1 MAKRSKLSLF
11 FAVLLAILLGCG
23 GYLLFQDTTSPE
35 ISLSHTSEYVSPTL
49 PITVTVT
56 DDKSAV
62 KRVAVIVRHNE
73 KVLPIMEASFSDGA
87 KTQQVTF
94 TLEKTG
100 LKDSTFDLEVT
111 AADASLGGFG
121 FGNRITKIYPMRID
135 TTPPR
140 ISMKSTTPY
149 VRRGGSGC
157 VVYSISKDVRQT
169 GVKVGSLFF
178 PAFRQPSGDYLC
190 FFAFPYTMDT
200 KDYQPQAVAVDVAGN
215 SQIADLSVSRIPRQF
230 KTDTIDIS
238 QGFLNDKAAE
248 FEAMAP
254 GPMSDIERFLKVNG
268 EVRRNNALTLMEIGK
283 NTAPEMLWKGAFL
296 RMPKAASRAG
306 FADYRTYKWEGKKV
320 DEQTHLGFDLASLKN
335 SPVPAA
341 NNGKVVYTGY
351 LGIYGNL
358 IVIDHG
364 LGLQSLYSHLSEI
377 HVQQDQIVAKGD
389 IIGKTGATG
398 MAGGDHLHFGIL
410 ISGLEV
416 TPLEWLDDHWIKDN
430 VIDRINAAGST
441 APEFSVTSPSPDEG
455 KPAAPA
461 KQRQSRTPAK
471 RSRR

>member
-1 MAKRSKLSLF
+1 MAKRSKLSVF
-11 FAVLLAILLGCG
+11 FFVLLAILLGCG

-35 ISLSHTSEYVSPTL
+35 IVLSHKSEYVAPTL

-56 DDKSAV
+56 DAKSAV
-62 KRVAVIVRHNE
+62 KSISVIVRYNE
-73 KVLPIMEASFSDGA
+73 RVIPVAESSFSDGA
-87 KTQQVTF
+87 KLQRLTF

-121 FGNRITKIYPMRID
+121 RGNRITQIYPMRID

-149 VRRGGSGC
+149 MRRGGSGC
-157 VVYSISKDVRQT
+157 VLYSINKDVQQT
-169 GVKVGSLFF
+169 GVKVGSLFY
-178 PAFRQPSGDYLC
+178 PAFRQASGDYLC
-190 FFAFPYTMDT
+190 FFAFPYTLET
-200 KDYQPQAVAVDVAGN
+200 KEYQPQVVAIDVAGN
-215 SQIADLSVSRIPRQF
+215 NQITDLSVSRIHRPF
-230 KTDTIDIS
+230 KTDTIAVT
-238 QGFLNDKAAE
+238 QGFLDEKAAE
-248 FEAMAP
+248 FEKIVP
-254 GPMSDIERFLKVNG
+254 GPMSDIERFLKVNS
-268 EVRRNNALTLMEIGK
+268 EVRKSNAQTLMEIGK
-283 NTAPEMLWKGAFL
+283 KTAPEMLWKGAFL

-306 FADYRTYKWEGKKV
+306 FADHRTYTWEGKKV
-320 DEQTHLGFDLASLKN
+320 DEQTHLGFDLAALKH

-341 NNGKVVYTGY
+341 NSGKVVYTGY

-364 LGLQSLYSHLSEI
+364 LGMQSLYSHLSEI
-377 HVQQDQIVAKGD
+377 NVQQDQIVAKGD
-389 IIGKTGATG
+389 IIGKTGETG

-430 VIDRINAAGST
+430 IIDRINAAGSV
-441 APEFSVTSPSPDEG
+441 APEFTVTTPEPET
-455 KPAAPA
+455 PAHPPA
-461 KQRQSRTPAK
+461 KRQSRTPT